1 MALTV
6 EDIAGHPALHDAIR
20 RQSIALVEA
29 YSASPRISSIF
40 ATQQRWLM
48 GHVGLSLYFRSKGQG
63 FTTAEFL
70 DAVTLYK
77 GASRNTADAFV
88 KEMLKYQFVRHMPG
102 GRDRR
107 RRPMEPTEAS
117 LQGIHG
123 WMMVHLATLDALDR
137 GQRVAA
143 YLSQTDALSLLQPL
157 IADRLLSSPPVR
169 EPERTFSL
177 FTWLNNGGNV
187 MDRLF
192 AGIADAPADAE
203 RIPTAVDSITEMAN
217 WLHLSRTHLARKLR
231 EAEAMGS
238 IGWLGQ
244 RGHSVMWVSNGFRR
258 EYATAQAVKLAIIDQ
273 AFAALIPQ

>member
-1 MALTV
+1 MALTA
-6 EDIAGHPALHDAIR
+6 EQISGHPGLNDGIR
-20 RQSIALVEA
+20 RQAAALVDA

-70 DAVTLYK
+70 DTVTLYK
-77 GASRNTADAFV
+77 VASRNTADAFV
-88 KEMLKYQFVRHMPG
+88 KEMLKYQFARYMPG
-102 GRDRR
+102 SKDRR
-107 RRPMEPTEAS
+107 RRPMEPAEAS
-117 LQGIHG
+117 VQGVHG
-123 WMMVHLATLDALDR
+123 WMVVHLATLDGLDQ
-137 GQRVAA
+137 GQRVAN
-143 YLSQTDALSLLQPL
+143 YLSQTDALSRLQPV
-157 IADRLLSSPPVR
+157 IADRLLSSLPVR

-192 AGIADAPADAE
+192 AGMEDAPADAE
-203 RIPTAVDSITEMAN
+203 RIPTAVDSITEMAA
-217 WLHLSRTHLARKLR
+217 WLHMSRTHLARKLR

-258 EYATAQAVKLAIIDQ
+258 EYAMAQAVKLAIIDQ
-273 AFAALIPQ
+273 AFETLD